1 MAISPYLMVEK
12 SGALL
17 GGHYCKDHQGNTS
30 HYDKKNCLVCNL
42 EAKVKNLE
50 GNITSTDGEMVT
62 IEKKKIENVLE
73 YVRILNEEN
82 AHLKGL
88 LSERIFDDIRRD
100 INKS

>member
-1 MAISPYLMVEK
+1 MSE
-12 SGALL
+12 
-17 GGHYCKDHQGNTS
+17 
-30 HYDKKNCLVCNL
+30 
-42 EAKVKNLE
+42 
-50 GNITSTDGEMVT
+50 EMVT
-62 IEKKKIENVLE
+62 IEKKKIEDVLE